1 MVSRNLDLMESDD
14 QGNEIFRNRQIFICR
29 FDGIC
34 FEYLCVFQLQRGRV
48 KTRRVF
54 LCHCQMNLK
63 VDYVNLVLKFALIG
77 SFKFRFRSRDLD
89 LVFDY
94 EAWNKRKG
102 IIRMFQNFVVSLF
115 GYLFSF

>member
-1 MVSRNLDLMESDD
+1 MHLIYLPSVVARNLDLMESDD
-14 QGNEIFRNRQIFICR
+14 QGNEIFRNRQIFIYR

-63 VDYVNLVLKFALIG
+63 VDYANLVLKFALIG
-77 SFKFRFRSRDLD
+77 SFKFRFRSRVLK
-89 LVFDY
+89 F
-94 EAWNKRKG
+94 
-102 IIRMFQNFVVSLF
+102 
-115 GYLFSF
+115 